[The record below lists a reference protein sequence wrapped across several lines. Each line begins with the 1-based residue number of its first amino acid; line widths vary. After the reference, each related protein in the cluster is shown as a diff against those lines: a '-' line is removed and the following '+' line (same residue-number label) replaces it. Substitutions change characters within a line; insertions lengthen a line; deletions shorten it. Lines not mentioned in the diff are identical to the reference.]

1 MAKKFP
7 KFLFSAIA
15 ANGFKSI
22 ASINFCSDP
31 LRLSFSIFRRFP
43 IAGALFASLH
53 FSSYHNGNLCP
64 LRSLPFFTIG
74 TFFRISAIFRL
85 KWPFLPLAHQVLSI
99 FREREF
105 IPGRICSER
114 QCALAGSHLP
124 EHGFQLDPRL

>member
-1 MAKKFP
+1 MP
-7 KFLFSAIA
+7 PSILLHNTTAI
-15 ANGFKSI
+15 
-22 ASINFCSDP
+22 
-31 LRLSFSIFRRFP
+31 
-43 IAGALFASLH
+43 FA
-53 FSSYHNGNLCP
+53 
-64 LRSLPFFTIG
+64 RSVPCHFFTIG
-74 TFFRISAIFRL
+74 TFFRIAAIFRL